1 MEITNCKTARTEMPI
16 NAASIPK
23 ALAVRVLDPLE
34 VLVAKVITATKTAEL
49 MAPAMVRKELNS
61 AVP

>member
-1 MEITNCKTARTEMPI
+1 MPI

-23 ALAVRVLDPLE
+23 ALAVMAMDSLE
-34 VLVAKVITATKTAEL
+34 TLVAKVITATKTAEL
-49 MAPAMVRKELNS
+49 MAPAIVRKELNS